1 MKDFFLGVSRQGFN
15 MKPKDFKSIRFNK
28 KSLDATELVEV
39 IKKGHLICHNYGNM
53 NEFGMKHKTNSNFKF
68 TNLIWFDFDK
78 CKYNIDELIKL
89 AKIKPTLAYTTFSN
103 TAIDNRFRFIYLME
117 DVVEDVQEYHLRT
130 NLIFNLVFDADICN
144 SLIKEK
150 QIDTCCFSAH
160 MAFLGSTS
168 NSVKY
173 FNPNVVLNFNF
184 IKNIGKQLGFFNSNN
199 NVMNYTTNV
208 SSDVNY
214 TYDTY
219 LNFSDLYACDKL
231 KQYVEFKC
239 QDFSINKDKKK
250 KVEKEIVL
258 ENGKNMTLST
268 NEIIA
273 QAKQMLFNKSYVP
286 KLNNF
291 ENATLSSNVYTY
303 VGNDC
308 IYSLNTYFGESKM
321 VLDSKR
327 NKTTYHVANVIVNIN
342 PEISLSELVASIIW
356 FRNRFYQNPLTYTDY
371 EIFKTAEKVKLN
383 SERNDRGK
391 KKYLINP
398 ELKNGLTKK
407 EKMKY
412 LGEARKQKRDEE
424 ILPNFNCNLTVKE
437 NAEIL
442 GKCLS
447 TIYKCLN
454 ENGININ
461 RDFEYEKFVG
471 IYFNTIEASRTVRK
485 MADITGISR
494 AKSERFIK
502 RIKSGRSISLAA

>member
-1 MKDFFLGVSRQGFN
+1 MKDFFLGVSKQGFK

-28 KSLDATELVEV
+28 KSMDATELVEV

-78 CKYNIDELIKL
+78 CNYNIDELFKL
-89 AKIKPTLAYTTFSN
+89 AKIKPTIAYTTFSN
-103 TAIDNRFRFIYLME
+103 SAIENRFRFFYLME
-117 DVVEDVQEYHLRT
+117 DVVDGAQEYHLRT

-150 QIDTCCFSAH
+150 QIDTCCFSAY

-173 FNPNVVLNFNF
+173 FNPNVVLNLEV
-184 IKNIGKQLGFFNSNN
+184 IKSTGKQFGFFNSNR

-208 SSDVNY
+208 SANVNY

-258 ENGKNMTLST
+258 DNTKNMTLST

-273 QAKQMLFNKSYVP
+273 QAKQLLFNKSYVP

-308 IYSLNTYFGESKM
+308 IYSLNTYFGDSKM
-321 VLDSKR
+321 VLDSNR
-327 NKTTYHVANVIVNIN
+327 NKTSYHVANVIVNIN
-342 PEISLSELVASIIW
+342 PEISLSELVASIMW
-356 FRNRFYQNPLTYTDY
+356 FRNRYYQNPKTYSDY
-371 EIFKTAEKVKLN
+371 EILKTAEKVKLN
-383 SERNDRGK
+383 SECNERGK

-398 ELKNGLTKK
+398 ELKNGLTRK

-412 LGEARKQKRDEE
+412 LGEARKQKRDYD
-424 ILPNFNCNLTVKE
+424 ILPNFNCNLSVKE

-442 GKCLS
+442 GKCVS
-447 TIYKCLN
+447 TLYNCLRENGVNIYK
-454 ENGININ
+454 
-461 RDFEYEKFVG
+461 DAEYEKFAQ
-471 IYFNTIEASRTVRK
+471 IYFYTIKENRTVRK
-485 MADITGISR
+485 MAQIAGISR

-502 RIKSGRSISLAA
+502 RIKSDRSISLAA

>member
-1 MKDFFLGVSRQGFN
+1 MEKIYLGVSQQGFN
-15 MKPKDFKSIRFNK
+15 MKPKDFKTIRFNK
-28 KSLDATELVEV
+28 KSMDATELVEV
-39 IKKGHLICHNYGNM
+39 IKKGHLICHNYGDM
-53 NEFGMKHKTNSNFKF
+53 NEFGMKHKTNSNFNF

-78 CKYNIDELIKL
+78 CMYSIDELYKL
-89 AKIKPTLAYTTFSN
+89 AIIKPTIAYTTFSN
-103 TAIDNRFRFIYLME
+103 TAIENRFRFIYLME
-117 DVVEDVQEYHLRT
+117 DVVEGVQEYHQRT
-130 NLIFNLVFDADICN
+130 NLVFNLVFDADICN

-150 QIDTCCFSAH
+150 QIDICCFSAH
-160 MAFLGSTS
+160 QAFLGSTFT
-168 NSVKY
+168 SVKY
-173 FNPNVVLNFNF
+173 FNPNVILNLEV
-184 IKNIGKQLGFFNSNN
+184 IKNTGKQLGFFNSNR

-208 SSDVNY
+208 SSNVNY

-231 KQYVEFKC
+231 KQYDEFKC

-273 QAKQMLFNKSYVP
+273 EAKQLLFEKSFVP
-286 KLNNF
+286 KLNNY
-291 ENATLSSNVYTY
+291 ENATYSSNVYTY

-321 VLDSKR
+321 VLESKR

-342 PEISLSELVASIIW
+342 PEISLSELVASIMW
-356 FRNRFYQNPLTYTDY
+356 FRNTYYQNPATYSNY

-383 SERNDRGK
+383 NERNDRGK

-398 ELKNGLTKK
+398 ELKDGLTKK

-412 LGEARKQKRDEE
+412 LGEARKLKRDEE
-424 ILPNFNCNLTVKE
+424 ILPNFNCNLSVKE

-442 GKCLS
+442 GKCVS
-447 TIYKCLN
+447 TIYNCLN
-454 ENGININ
+454 KNGVNIN
-461 RDFEYEKFVG
+461 RDFEFEKFVG

-485 MADITGISR
+485 MAVIAGISR
-494 AKSERFIK
+494 AKSERYIK
-502 RIKSGRSISLAA
+502 RIKSDRSISLAA

>member
-1 MKDFFLGVSRQGFN
+1 MKRFHLGVSRQGFN

-28 KSLDATELVEV
+28 KSMDATELVEV
-39 IKKGHLICHNYGNM
+39 IKKGHLICHNYGDM

-68 TNLIWFDFDK
+68 ANLIWFDFDK
-78 CKYNIDELIKL
+78 CKYNIDELYKL
-89 AKIKPTLAYTTFSN
+89 AKIKPTIAYTTFSN

-117 DVVEDVQEYHLRT
+117 DVVEGVQEYQLRT
-130 NLIFNLVFDADICN
+130 NLIFNLVFNADICN

-160 MAFLGSTS
+160 QAFLGSTS

-173 FNPNVVLNFNF
+173 FNPNVDLNLEV
-184 IKNIGKQLGFFNSNN
+184 IKNTGKQFGYFNSNRN
-199 NVMNYTTNV
+199 MLNYTTNV
-208 SSDVNY
+208 SSNVNY

-273 QAKQMLFNKSYVP
+273 QAKQLLFNKSYVP

-291 ENATLSSNVYTY
+291 ENATYSSNVYTY
-303 VGNDC
+303 VGNDR
-308 IYSLNTYFGESKM
+308 IYCLNTYFGESKM

-327 NKTTYHVANVIVNIN
+327 NKTSYHVANVLVNIN
-342 PEISLSELVASIIW
+342 PEISLSELVASIMW
-356 FRNRFYQNPLTYTDY
+356 FRNRYYQNPKTYSDY
-371 EIFKTAEKVKLN
+371 EILKTAEKVKLN
-383 SERNDRGK
+383 SECNERGK

-412 LGEARKQKRDEE
+412 LGEARKQKRDED

-442 GKCLS
+442 GKCVS
-447 TIYKCLN
+447 TLYKCLN
-454 ENGININ
+454 ENGVNIN

-485 MADITGISR
+485 MADIAGISR
-494 AKSERFIK
+494 AKSERYIK
-502 RIKSGRSISLAA
+502 RIKSDRSISLAA

>member
-1 MKDFFLGVSRQGFN
+1 MKDFFLGVSQQGFK
-15 MKPKDFKSIRFNK
+15 MKPNDFKSIRFNK
-28 KSLDATELVEV
+28 KSMDATELVEV
-39 IKKGHLICHNYGNM
+39 IKRGHLICHNYGNM

-342 PEISLSELVASIIW
+342 LEISLSELVASIIW

>member
-1 MKDFFLGVSRQGFN
+1 MKDFFLGVSQQGFK
-15 MKPKDFKSIRFNK
+15 MKPNDFKSIRFNK
-28 KSLDATELVEV
+28 KSMDATELVEV
-39 IKKGHLICHNYGNM
+39 IKRGHLICHNYGNM

>member
-502 RIKSGRSISLAA
+502 RIKSDRSISLAA